1 MNDFSSPKIKEEKLQ
16 DPEGTMRE
24 YKETGD
30 VELRNKLVMHYLQYV
45 NIAIYSMRSVLL
57 SNIPFEDFFNEGII
71 ALMNCIDRYDPYRGV
86 ATFDTYSY
94 AGIRGAI
101 LKYHR
106 KQNWLPNRLWEA
118 RNKIAKARIILEQ
131 ELMREPTQ
139 KELADH
145 LQMSE
150 ETLSKYTIEMAVV
163 NTVSFEELIEETFGN
178 VMACS
183 ANMASESADNNILIE
198 EMHVALAKAIDK
210 LTPKQKQ
217 IVSLHYFENLNLRE
231 IGEVLDLSQQRVS
244 QLRKKAL
251 EKMQEELSDFNANL
265 N

>member
-1 MNDFSSPKIKEEKLQ
+1 MNASIPPKIKDIKLD
-16 DPEGTMRE
+16 DPEGLMLK

-30 VELRNKLVMHYLQYV
+30 VEIRNKLVMHYLQYV

-71 ALMNCIDRYDPYRGV
+71 ALMDCIERYDPYRGV

-118 RNKIAKARIILEQ
+118 RNKIAKAKNILEQ
-131 ELMREPTQ
+131 ELMREPTN
-139 KELADH
+139 KELADY
-145 LQMSE
+145 LDMTE
-150 ETLSKYTIEMAVV
+150 ATLSKYTIEMSVV

-183 ANMASESADNNILIE
+183 ANMSSESADNNILIE
-198 EMHVALAKAIDK
+198 EMHIALAKAIDK
-210 LTPKQKQ
+210 LSSKQKQ
-217 IVSLHYFENLNLRE
+217 IISLHYFENLNLRE
-231 IGEVLDLSQQRVS
+231 IGEVLDLSQQRIS

-251 EKMQEELSDFNANL
+251 EKMQEELKEFNQSF
-265 N
+265 